1 MDSQIKSLNDIPPY
15 LFYNKKDSNN
25 ENDETTYIPII
36 IKGEEPNFVGMY
48 AMSYKNGIIN
58 PDKYL
63 FKVEGDSYLEVAQKL
78 ADAFSKLP
86 VSNRIKGIFWKNKK
100 GAPKQ
105 VGFDMG

>member
-1 MDSQIKSLNDIPPY
+1 MAKIKSLNEIPSY

-25 ENDETTYIPII
+25 ENDEAVYVPII
-36 IKGEEPNFVGMY
+36 IKGEEPNFLGMY

-58 PDKYL
+58 PDKFL
-63 FKVEGDSYLEVAQKL
+63 FKVEGDTYEDVAQKL
-78 ADAFSKLP
+78 AGAFNKLP
-86 VSNRIKGIFWKNKK
+86 VSNRIEGVFWKNKK

>member
-36 IKGEEPNFVGMY
+36 IKGEEPNFVG
-48 AMSYKNGIIN
+48 I
-58 PDKYL
+58 
-63 FKVEGDSYLEVAQKL
+63 FKIEGDSYLEVAQKL

-86 VSNRIKGIFWKNKK
+86 VSNRIEGISWKNKK